1 MPSNGLRGGLEEH
14 RCNDHDGEKRR
25 ASDQSRDQDDRYT
38 RSLEDQVE
46 YLRRQLDQERD
57 ANRENRRI
65 DAALTSRIPEL
76 EASVER
82 GPQRRRR
89 IAREARGPTPVPL
102 ALAEGL
108 LRALCARRSGGGG
121 VGCSGGDD
129 TVLWITLVSALVA
142 SA

>member
-1 MPSNGLRGGLEEH
+1 MGATTTTGK
-14 RCNDHDGEKRR
+14 KRR

-76 EASVER
+76 ETPVER
-82 GPQRRRR
+82 GPQRGRR
-89 IAREARGPTPVPL
+89 IARESRGPTRIPPTPTE
-102 ALAEGL
+102 AL
-108 LRALCARRSGGGG
+108 RRTHSARRSGGGG
-121 VGCSGGDD
+121 VGCSGVTD
-129 TVLWITLVSALVA
+129 TVL
-142 SA
+142 

>member
-1 MPSNGLRGGLEEH
+1 M
-14 RCNDHDGEKRR
+14 RR
-25 ASDQSRDQDDRYT
+25 VSDQSRDQDDRYT

-89 IAREARGPTPVPL
+89 IARESRGPT
-102 ALAEGL
+102 
-108 LRALCARRSGGGG
+108 RTHRRQRRS
-121 VGCSGGDD
+121 
-129 TVLWITLVSALVA
+129 SAGRTAPAGAEVVA
-142 SA
+142 